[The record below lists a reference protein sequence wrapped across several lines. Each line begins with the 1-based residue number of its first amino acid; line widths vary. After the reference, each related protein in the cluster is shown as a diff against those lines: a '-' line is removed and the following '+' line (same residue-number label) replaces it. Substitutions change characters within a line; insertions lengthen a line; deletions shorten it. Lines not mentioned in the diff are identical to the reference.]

1 MTPKLATL
9 YLGVLLSL
17 AFVLSS
23 LAHADGPSRKRKPV
37 RYYASPHEDTHE
49 WGCLGRVRGVGTQWI
64 GLEGAMDAAK
74 KDWSERV
81 RYDYGEIFIDLT
93 HARDFESRCGR
104 TSIGQVAGQILMR
117 CEVFARPC
125 KAELT
130 KVEGAEIVD
139 LTPPR

>member
-23 LAHADGPSRKRKPV
+23 FAHADGYRKGKRIKHYNP
-37 RYYASPHEDTHE
+37 PHHVEDKV
-49 WGCLGRVRGVGTQWI
+49 CLPPVRGVGSQWI